1 MKLLKTSQIFKG
13 FVHAVQ
19 NGFIILQL
27 TTTPS
32 INLQCWPPRIVLTAS
47 VQRTVVNE
55 LKGTINLKSLC
66 PGQKFWFK
74 HQRHLSVKYG
84 CYNVEC
90 VKNRECTRQRTQTW
104 KHILYSC
111 FASLTLTMC
120 KAGDIFAKYETQFG
134 ASISEGPPRQLLCV
148 GNSTQIYGNHATGPV
163 NCRSRRRVART
174 DKEARAL

>member
-32 INLQCWPPRIVLTAS
+32 INFQCWPPRIVLTAS

-66 PGQKFWFK
+66 PGQKF
-74 HQRHLSVKYG
+74 
-84 CYNVEC
+84 
-90 VKNRECTRQRTQTW
+90 
-104 KHILYSC
+104 
-111 FASLTLTMC
+111 
-120 KAGDIFAKYETQFG
+120 
-134 ASISEGPPRQLLCV
+134 
-148 GNSTQIYGNHATGPV
+148 
-163 NCRSRRRVART
+163 
-174 DKEARAL
+174 